1 MLRDEFKSSKDSAKK
16 AQLASK
22 INDVQERIDELTEK
36 ISKIIKL
43 NATKDI
49 PKYGQQAVAEVK
61 AILSNGNITVKQ
73 LATSVKLSECPC
85 EYKFAGY
92 PAGYHTREIIEK
104 LGLDYDEL
112 KEKEVFK

>member
-1 MLRDEFKSSKDSAKK
+1 MKSKFKNLILLTHNQRNDLKSELSMLRDEFKSSKDSAKK

-43 NATKDI
+43 KATSDI

-61 AILSNGNITVKQ
+61 AILSNENI
-73 LATSVKLSECPC
+73 
-85 EYKFAGY
+85 
-92 PAGYHTREIIEK
+92 I
-104 LGLDYDEL
+104 
-112 KEKEVFK
+112 